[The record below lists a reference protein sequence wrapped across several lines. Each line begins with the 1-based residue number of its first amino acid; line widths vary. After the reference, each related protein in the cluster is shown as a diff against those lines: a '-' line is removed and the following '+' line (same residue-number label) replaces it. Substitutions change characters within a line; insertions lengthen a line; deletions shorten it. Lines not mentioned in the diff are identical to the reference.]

1 MGCLILVV
9 GIIYVLSPIDLWPG
23 ILDDIAVI
31 VLMIYLSAKWGI
43 NLFQD
48 KEDSDSDE
56 WLTTIALGS
65 RFTAGAFSYFL

>member
-48 KEDSDSDE
+48 KEDSDSDSDE
-56 WLTTIALGS
+56 
-65 RFTAGAFSYFL
+65 

>member
-56 WLTTIALGS
+56 
-65 RFTAGAFSYFL
+65 

>member
-31 VLMIYLSAKWGI
+31 VLMTYLSAKWGI

-56 WLTTIALGS
+56 
-65 RFTAGAFSYFL
+65 